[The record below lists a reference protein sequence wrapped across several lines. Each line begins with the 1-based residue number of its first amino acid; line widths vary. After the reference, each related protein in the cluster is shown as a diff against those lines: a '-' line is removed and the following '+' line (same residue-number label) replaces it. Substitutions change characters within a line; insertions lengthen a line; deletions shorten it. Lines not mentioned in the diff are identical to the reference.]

1 MFGSNKMR
9 VYHFPSA
16 EYQPKM
22 FLIKT
27 RFTIKVIFF
36 FVILVTFAISFSNV
50 YAGRFKKNEAKNVRS
65 FFVKEPV
72 FNSKVYVSESGMQH
86 DHSVVLVHGVSE
98 QASADWQG
106 VVDVVNDSFHV
117 IALDLPGFG
126 RSEKKDI
133 VYSIE
138 KYSRFL
144 NWFIETYTKK
154 PVSLVGH
161 SLGGA
166 ISLFY
171 AGTYPNGIQ
180 RLIIADVP
188 GILHRSA
195 YFSSFIRL
203 SPTGQNSD
211 SAVPLYGLEQVFKA
225 LLNSFDEAFAPDDF
239 TKWLNA
245 DIIRNRTKENDARIV
260 AGLSLM
266 DTDFSEKI
274 NNISVPTNIM
284 WGENDA
290 IAPVRTARLLF
301 GSIPNSTLYMI
312 PNGSH
317 SPMITEPAEFNTQ
330 LLIYLHGNAGH
341 KNKSFSGS
349 RNSDEQFEI
358 SDKEDIL
365 LEGHYKKL
373 LINNCGKI
381 RLLNATVEQI
391 TIENSEVTI
400 ENSTIQSS
408 TYAISAID
416 SIVTIT
422 GSTIKGENA
431 MIVNNCDFDVAGGK
445 IEGTNSAI
453 LSRHS
458 TRILF
463 SVCKVKSL
471 LTDRYYHGVIYIYK
485 NKPI

>member
-1 MFGSNKMR
+1 MEKKRLNRF
-9 VYHFPSA
+9 
-16 EYQPKM
+16 ET
-22 FLIKT
+22 KT
-27 RFTIKVIFF
+27 NGTVKVIFF
-36 FVILVTFAISFSNV
+36 FAVLMIFAISSSNV
-50 YAGRFKKNEAKNVRS
+50 YAGRFKKGEAKNVRS
-65 FFVKEPV
+65 VFVKEPV
-72 FNSKVYVSESGMQH
+72 FNGKVYVSESGMQN
-86 DHSVVLVHGVSE
+86 DHTVVLVHGVSE
-98 QASADWQG
+98 QASNDWKS
-106 VVDVVNDSFHV
+106 VVDIVNDSFHV
-117 IALDLPGFG
+117 IAFDLPGFG

-138 KYSRFL
+138 KYARFL
-144 NWFIETYTKK
+144 NWFIETHAKK

-171 AGTYPNGIQ
+171 AGTYPDGIQ

-195 YFSSFIRL
+195 YFSSFVRL
-203 SPTGQNSD
+203 RPTGQNDNSP
-211 SAVPLYGLEQVFKA
+211 APLYGLEQAFKS
-225 LLNSFDEAFAPDDF
+225 LINSLDETFAPDDF
-239 TKWLNA
+239 KKWLNA
-245 DIIRNRTKENDARIV
+245 GIVRNRTKEKDARIV
-260 AGLSLM
+260 VGLSLM

-284 WGENDA
+284 WGENDT

-317 SPMITEPAEFNTQ
+317 SPMITEPAEFNAQ
-330 LLIYLHGNAGH
+330 LIKYLQGSVGDKRNR
-341 KNKSFSGS
+341 FSES
-349 RNSDEQFEI
+349 RNSDAQLKI
-358 SDKEDIL
+358 RDKDDIL
-365 LEGHYKKL
+365 LEGHYKK
-373 LINNCGKI
+373 ISISNCGKI
-381 RLLNATVEQI
+381 RLQNARVEQI

-400 ENSTIQSS
+400 ENSIIQSS
-408 TYAISAID
+408 TYAIRAID
-416 SIVTIT
+416 SAVTIT

-458 TRILF
+458 TRVLF

-485 NKPI
+485 NKSI

>member
-1 MFGSNKMR
+1 M
-9 VYHFPSA
+9 
-16 EYQPKM
+16 
-22 FLIKT
+22 I
-27 RFTIKVIFF
+27 
-36 FVILVTFAISFSNV
+36 FAISSSNV
-50 YAGRFKKNEAKNVRS
+50 YAGRFKKGEAKNVRS

-72 FNSKVYVSESGMQH
+72 FNGKVYVSESGTQNGH
-86 DHSVVLVHGVSE
+86 TVVLVHGVSE
-98 QASADWQG
+98 QASNDWKS
-106 VVDVVNDSFHV
+106 VVDIVNDSFHV
-117 IALDLPGFG
+117 IAFDLPGFG
-126 RSEKKDI
+126 RSEKKDV

-144 NWFIETYTKK
+144 NWFVETYTNK
-154 PVSLVGH
+154 PISLVGH

-195 YFSSFIRL
+195 YFSSFVRL
-203 SPTGQNSD
+203 SATGQNSN
-211 SAVPLYGLEQVFKA
+211 SPAPLYGLEQVFKS
-225 LLNSFDEAFAPDDF
+225 LINSLDEAFAPDDF

-245 DIIRNRTKENDARIV
+245 GIVRNRTKENDARIV
-260 AGLSLM
+260 VGLSLM

-284 WGENDA
+284 WGENDT

-317 SPMITEPAEFNTQ
+317 SPMITEPAEFNAQ
-330 LLIYLHGNAGH
+330 LIKYLQGNVG
-341 KNKSFSGS
+341 NKRNSFSES
-349 RNSDEQFEI
+349 RNSDEQLEI
-358 SDKEDIL
+358 SDKDDIL
-365 LEGHYKKL
+365 LEGHYKKIM
-373 LINNCGKI
+373 INNCGKI
-381 RLLNATVEQI
+381 RLLNATAEQI

-400 ENSTIQSS
+400 ENSIIQSS

-416 SIVTIT
+416 STVTIT